1 MLKIY
6 KKFVKNKP
14 YYYLSEYLRINGK
27 NKKIQVYLGKN
38 IPKDLSSFYNKLYIK
53 EGALIKENLG
63 GMFVFDAIFNQEQIY
78 KIESLKLDFEHRLFE
93 LSAKKQEQLWTRYA
107 VQFIFESNAIEG
119 SKLSQSEVSS
129 VVQRKIIDGNIERR
143 EIKEVRNSIAAF
155 NLIRSDK
162 FKLNQH
168 SVINLHKMLVEGL
181 GINTGYK
188 KADVVVNNKL
198 TVPPG
203 QVRTEMNRL
212 LCWFKENKKSRQH
225 PLKIAA
231 DFHQRFERIHPFED
245 GNGRVGRLLFNF
257 ILLKQ
262 DYPPI
267 LFLYRNRY
275 SYFNALNQADEGQKN
290 KWHWQTINVYK
301 NSLKWFLE

>member
-119 SKLSQSEVSS
+119 NPITFAYNKSVGLIEV
-129 VVQRKIIDGNIERR
+129 V
-143 EIKEVRNSIAAF
+143 EIR
-155 NLIRSDK
+155 
-162 FKLNQH
+162 
-168 SVINLHKMLVEGL
+168 
-181 GINTGYK
+181 
-188 KADVVVNNKL
+188 
-198 TVPPG
+198 
-203 QVRTEMNRL
+203 
-212 LCWFKENKKSRQH
+212 
-225 PLKIAA
+225 
-231 DFHQRFERIHPFED
+231 
-245 GNGRVGRLLFNF
+245 
-257 ILLKQ
+257 
-262 DYPPI
+262 
-267 LFLYRNRY
+267 
-275 SYFNALNQADEGQKN
+275 
-290 KWHWQTINVYK
+290 
-301 NSLKWFLE
+301 